1 MITSIARVADIM
13 SKNVLFAHTGQN
25 FTQLCRLF
33 FEMDIHHLPVADEAG
48 RLIGILSTNDVLKAY
63 GRKIPTLQRADE
75 AMLNEHI
82 TIFDLMTQDP
92 ISVPPSTTL
101 KEAAQ
106 LLAVNNIQSLPVV
119 EGQKVVGIVTS
130 RDLIRYLANN
140 QDT

>member
-1 MITSIARVADIM
+1 MITATATVADIM
-13 SKNVLFAHTGQN
+13 SKNVLFAHTGQS

-33 FEMDIHHLPVADEAG
+33 FEMDIHHLPVADEMG
-48 RLIGILSTNDVLKAY
+48 KLIGILSTNDVLKAY
-63 GRKIPTLQRADE
+63 GRKVPSLKRADD

-82 TIFDLMTQDP
+82 TIYDLMTQDP
-92 ISVPPSTTL
+92 ISVPPGTTL

-106 LLAVNNIQSLPVV
+106 LLATHNIQSLPVV

-140 QDT
+140 QET